1 MNILSSR
8 LVALA
13 LLLFAAAP
21 SFASAALTAYDEFN
35 YAPIGSDLN
44 AKDGGGSYGFT
55 SPWSGQTSYNI
66 GSGNLASPF
75 APAPQLGNSIT
86 AVAFGD
92 NRGIDR
98 LLSTPLGAEGTS
110 AYISVLIRPQGI
122 LHQGAYDGWFALA
135 LRGSTDVFFGMSYP
149 GSTIG
154 LEVGFEK
161 SLTSVDAVIGQ
172 AFFGVIR
179 IDFTEGV
186 DPVYLYLN
194 PQPGAPEPATPS
206 ASLINLNVNFLN
218 IVSLT
223 GPGAVGYDSLR
234 IGTTYADVTPVPEP
248 AAASLL
254 IAVGGIGALFRRNL
268 RRRSR

>member
-1 MNILSSR
+1 MNTSFTRCI
-8 LVALA
+8 AFA
-13 LLLFAAAP
+13 LLLVAAAP
-21 SFASAALTAYDEFN
+21 RSADAALAAYDEFD

-44 AKDGGGSYGFT
+44 GKTGGGSFGFT
-55 SPWSGQTSYNI
+55 GPWSGQTSYNI
-66 GSGNLASPF
+66 GSGSLASPF
-75 APAPQLGNSIT
+75 APMPQLGNSVT

-98 LLSTPLGAEGTS
+98 LLSTPLGTEGTS
-110 AYISVLIRPQGI
+110 AYISVLIQPQGI

-149 GSTIG
+149 GSAIG

-161 SLTSVDAVIGQ
+161 SLTNVNAVIGQ
-172 AFFGVIR
+172 TFFGVIR

-186 DPVYLYLN
+186 DPVYLYVN
-194 PQPGAPEPATPS
+194 PQPGAPEPATAS

-218 IVSLT
+218 MVSLT
-223 GPGAVGYDSLR
+223 GPGGVGYDSLR

-248 AAASLL
+248 AALSLVGVAAM
-254 IAVGGIGALFRRNL
+254 AVWQSGR

>member
-1 MNILSSR
+1 MNASFPR
-8 LVALA
+8 LAALA
-13 LLLFAAAP
+13 LVMLLAAP
-21 SFASAALTAYDEFN
+21 RMAGAALTAYDEFN
-35 YAPIGSDLN
+35 YEPIGSDLN
-44 AKDGGGSYGFT
+44 AKDGGGSFGFT
-55 SPWSGQTSYNI
+55 GPWSGQTSYNI
-66 GSGNLASPF
+66 GSGSLASPF
-75 APAPQLGNSIT
+75 APGPQLGNSVT
-86 AVAFGD
+86 AVAFGE

-98 LLSTPLGAEGTS
+98 VLSTPLGTEGAS

-149 GSTIG
+149 GERIG

-161 SLTSVDAVIGQ
+161 SLTNVNAVIGQ
-172 AFFGVIR
+172 MFFGVIR

-218 IVSLT
+218 KVSLT
-223 GPGAVGYDSLR
+223 GPGGVGYDSLR
-234 IGTTYADVTPVPEP
+234 IGTTYADVTPIPEP

-254 IAVGGIGALFRRNL
+254 VAGVTGIAGCRSL

>member
-1 MNILSSR
+1 MSSIT
-8 LVALA
+8 LGSAATSTAKLAAGALA
-13 LLLFAAAP
+13 LLVRGP
-21 SFASAALTAYDEFN
+21 
-35 YAPIGSDLN
+35 
-44 AKDGGGSYGFT
+44 AKLRTT
-55 SPWSGQTSYNI
+55 S
-66 GSGNLASPF
+66 
-75 APAPQLGNSIT
+75 APAAWLPRL
-86 AVAFGD
+86 
-92 NRGIDR
+92 RLCRIDR
-98 LLSTPLGAEGTS
+98 LLSTPLGIEGTS
-110 AYISVLIRPQGI
+110 AYISVLIQPQGI

-161 SLTSVDAVIGQ
+161 SLTNVNAVIGQ
-172 AFFGVIR
+172 TFFGVIR

-218 IVSLT
+218 MVSLT
-223 GPGAVGYDSLR
+223 GPGGVGYDSLR

-248 AAASLL
+248 AALSLVGVAA
-254 IAVGGIGALFRRNL
+254 IAVIWRQGR